1 MIFSQIY
8 LYLLQ
13 NATDIETL
21 NEAHGILGDILFQE
35 SELSKKGKESL
46 KRIQE
51 ILAPRV
57 SRTAS
62 LNPVRSRINSGVS
75 DDESDAS
82 SSIGVSPHIYGYRT
96 SKSHRKSVLNQFTTT
111 TTATG
116 LPTLNPNPSER
127 KRSLAPRDIRSR
139 ISLVEGVQSSHFRG
153 RLGSL
158 QSPLSMRYKNS
169 VTSSPQ
175 YSSQV
180 SDASDVEPSSDVS
193 TRQPVAAISG
203 DISLSSISETPPTAP
218 SSVNE
223 ADKRKSSTRRSGVSL
238 TNLGPIKL
246 DIEEIDGD
254 TTEAEVATPFLPQTM
269 TIAKGGVNLFN
280 HLITPPM
287 DYSLDDYQQNN
298 IELLD
303 QVMEWDFPI
312 FEMEKVAGD
321 HILSQMAYCLFLEA
335 GLIDTFEI
343 PQKQFLNYFR
353 MLEANYGPSTYH
365 NKTHA
370 ADVLHA
376 TSYLLF
382 EQIPEFSH
390 EISRS
395 SEREWQGH
403 QRKSLGGSIASALS
417 ILEVFACYMAAAM
430 HDFDHPGR
438 TNAFLVATKN
448 PLAILYNDKSV
459 LENHHAAASW
469 HLLTT
474 MPENNFLMQLE
485 EAELKRFRFLL
496 IECILATDLKLHF
509 DIVRSFKEKAK
520 EEIGID
526 WTDDVERLQ
535 VMKMV
540 IKMADINTA
549 TKSFDLHR
557 AWTVR
562 ITEEFY
568 QQHDDE
574 NKMNLPKTIFMSREE
589 KEKLPAIQVSFI
601 QNLVA
606 PLFHVCAE
614 SGIIPGMLID
624 ENEKQKDNED
634 EEDIDEDDVSI
645 DEASSEVVTHKVV
658 SIILTN
664 LEMNFEAWKSELPP
678 PSPKNEKDDNDD
690 DN

>member
-1 MIFSQIY
+1 
-8 LYLLQ
+8 
-13 NATDIETL
+13 
-21 NEAHGILGDILFQE
+21 
-35 SELSKKGKESL
+35 
-46 KRIQE
+46 
-51 ILAPRV
+51 
-57 SRTAS
+57 
-62 LNPVRSRINSGVS
+62 
-75 DDESDAS
+75 
-82 SSIGVSPHIYGYRT
+82 
-96 SKSHRKSVLNQFTTT
+96 
-111 TTATG
+111 
-116 LPTLNPNPSER
+116 
-127 KRSLAPRDIRSR
+127 
-139 ISLVEGVQSSHFRG
+139 
-153 RLGSL
+153 
-158 QSPLSMRYKNS
+158 
-169 VTSSPQ
+169 
-175 YSSQV
+175 
-180 SDASDVEPSSDVS
+180 
-193 TRQPVAAISG
+193 
-203 DISLSSISETPPTAP
+203 
-218 SSVNE
+218 
-223 ADKRKSSTRRSGVSL
+223 
-238 TNLGPIKL
+238 
-246 DIEEIDGD
+246 
-254 TTEAEVATPFLPQTM
+254 
-269 TIAKGGVNLFN
+269 
-280 HLITPPM
+280 
-287 DYSLDDYQQNN
+287 
-298 IELLD
+298 
-303 QVMEWDFPI
+303 
-312 FEMEKVAGD
+312 
-321 HILSQMAYCLFLEA
+321 
-335 GLIDTFEI
+335 
-343 PQKQFLNYFR
+343 
-353 MLEANYGPSTYH
+353 
-365 NKTHA
+365 
-370 ADVLHA
+370 
-376 TSYLLF
+376 
-382 EQIPEFSH
+382 
-390 EISRS
+390 
-395 SEREWQGH
+395 
-403 QRKSLGGSIASALS
+403 
-417 ILEVFACYMAAAM
+417 
-430 HDFDHPGR
+430 
-438 TNAFLVATKN
+438 
-448 PLAILYNDKSV
+448 LYNDKSV